1 MWSRPE
7 SRRFRSKWLCTYV
20 LAVRWCGAGV
30 VLLLALVCMVCSG
43 MKRLTAAGAVSH
55 SPMFQKDPEA
65 DIEEFLLQS
74 LTTEEGVR
82 HLSFWVGLV
91 GVDKQTCL
99 LARFG
104 YILDTYIFS
113 RQK

>member
-1 MWSRPE
+1 M
-7 SRRFRSKWLCTYV
+7 YV

-43 MKRLTAAGAVSH
+43 MKQLTAAGAVSH
-55 SPMFQKDPEA
+55 PSMFQKDPEA

-82 HLSFWVGLV
+82 HLSCWVGLV

-99 LARFG
+99 LVQLSL
-104 YILDTYIFS
+104 IHI
-113 RQK
+113 